1 MNKKLIFL
9 DIDGTL
15 TAPGSNVPP
24 QSALDAIRAAQ
35 AQGHKV
41 FLCTGRNYDML
52 RPLLAYGFDG
62 AVASGGGYVF
72 MGDQVLFDCPMTE
85 EQKER
90 ALRLFAEG
98 GVLRTIEARD
108 ASYCDPGMGE
118 FLQQCSGGNSEL
130 LRWREALE
138 KDLGIRPMAE
148 YDGRPIYKVVFMCAR
163 AEQLAGAIR
172 ELEGVFYFLVQDLAG
187 ANCLNGELVN
197 RKFDKGSGIRQVC
210 RALNVPLS
218 DTVGVGDSM
227 NDLEMIETVGT
238 GVCMANGS
246 PNLKK
251 RSDLVC
257 PSVDEDGLAWAFREL
272 GLVESHKNEG

>member
-72 MGDQVLFDCPMTE
+72 MGNQVLFDCPMTE

-172 ELEGVFYFLVQDLAG
+172 ELEGEFYFLVQDLAG

-210 RALNVPLS
+210 RALDMPLS

-227 NDLEMIETVGT
+227 NDLEMIETVGI